1 MGGGVSGV
9 RCLNNTVVIRLCA
22 RFRAAIIYTIQQ
34 SGGVIDCTKKQRPGG
49 GGGGKGDGGGRGFT
63 GSMELR
69 VFREK

>member
-1 MGGGVSGV
+1 MSGV
-9 RCLNNTVVIRLCA
+9 RCLNNTVVIGLCA
-22 RFRAAIIYTIQQ
+22 RFRAARAIIYNTIQQ